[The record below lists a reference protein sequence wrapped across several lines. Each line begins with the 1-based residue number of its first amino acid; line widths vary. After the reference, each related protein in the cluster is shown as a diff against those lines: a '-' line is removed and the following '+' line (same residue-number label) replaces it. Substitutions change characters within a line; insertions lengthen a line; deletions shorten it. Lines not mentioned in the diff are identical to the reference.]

1 MLVPWAESAGN
12 GVRGVGLGGLCAER
26 VEAAAS
32 LTLRVAGGSLLC
44 SELRAEVAEL
54 ADALGSGSSGR
65 KVVGVQVP
73 PSAPDEMQRVTEVE
87 QRVHSYVK

>member
-12 GVRGVGLGGLCAER
+12 GVGGAGLGALEPA
-26 VEAAAS
+26 
-32 LTLRVAGGSLLC
+32 LTLGRAGVSLPC

-73 PSAPDEMQRVTEVE
+73 PSAP
-87 QRVHSYVK
+87 